1 MSNTE
6 LRAELKAAKIPYWVI
21 AQKLG
26 VHENTIVRR
35 MRTELSDADRKA
47 FYDAIA
53 EIKAEKKGEYCES

>member
-1 MSNTE
+1 MSNSE
-6 LRAELKAAKIPYWVI
+6 LRAELKAAKIPYWQI
-21 AQKLG
+21 AGKLG

-53 EIKAEKKGEYCES
+53 EIKAEKKTA